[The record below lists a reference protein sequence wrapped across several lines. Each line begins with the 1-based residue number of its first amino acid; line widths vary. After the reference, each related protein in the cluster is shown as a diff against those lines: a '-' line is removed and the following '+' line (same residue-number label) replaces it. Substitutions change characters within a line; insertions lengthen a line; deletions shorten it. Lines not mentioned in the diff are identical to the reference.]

1 MARRSQRWFRAFLL
15 VVGGTTA
22 LCMIL
27 VPWIGRRMLQRDY
40 AESVLH
46 EGIGTVVMLVDQR
59 VDIARG
65 EVYQPKVIVR
75 FRGAAYPVRSVAVT
89 DYPRLRIGQSVRI
102 LYRVG
107 RMGRLYV
114 ETVEPVAPETHA
126 TLRRK

>member
-1 MARRSQRWFRAFLL
+1 
-15 VVGGTTA
+15 
-22 LCMIL
+22 
-27 VPWIGRRMLQRDY
+27 MLKRDY
-40 AESVLH
+40 AESELR

-89 DYPRLRIGQSVRI
+89 DYQRLQMGQPVRI
-102 LYRVG
+102 LYRI
-107 RMGRLYV
+107 GRLGRIYV
-114 ETVEPVAPETHA
+114 ETVAPAPPETHA